1 MENEM
6 EYEISFACD
15 SCRREIVAPSSL
27 AGSEISCPECGA
39 RTQVPIPGLVN
50 GLELGE
56 FVLIC
61 KIGSGGM
68 GEVWLAEQQT
78 LHRKVALKILQP
90 QLAANERFIRRFL
103 SEAHMSGKL
112 EHPSIVM
119 AYSAGQI
126 GSFYYLA
133 TSYIDGVELNNRL
146 KAEYRLPEREALKI
160 AKCVAE
166 ALRYAWNEHRM
177 VHRDIKPANIM
188 IDAYGNPRLMD
199 FGISKII
206 SVEKDAAQSD
216 DLCGTPEYIYP
227 EQIRGRSD
235 IDFRCDIYSLGITL
249 CQLVSGLLPF
259 RGTTVEETLKMHL
272 NVPFPRQSL
281 LQSGISSQ
289 CCRLIEIMTA
299 KDPEDRHSSW
309 DYVIADIDLVLDGKT
324 PVGRIAADPGEPGK
338 FAPSAPNA
346 RISMKS
352 ARPTSAEQFHVHDRP
367 HSKPTVQAP
376 VKKTPEPPSD
386 TTGVTMRPLNEIP
399 PKIQFQKIK
408 KKSIIPR
415 IIAAMVAI
423 LLLLL
428 VILIVILLK

>member
-1 MENEM
+1 M
-6 EYEISFACD
+6 EYEISFTCD

-39 RTQVPIPGLVN
+39 RTQVPIPGLCN
-50 GLELGE
+50 SLELGE
-56 FVLIC
+56 FVLIR

-78 LHRKVALKILQP
+78 LNRKVALKILQP

-103 SEAHMSGKL
+103 SEANLSGKL
-112 EHPSIVM
+112 EHPNIVL

-126 GSFYYLA
+126 GNFYYLA

-188 IDAYGNPRLMD
+188 IDSYGNPRLMD

-206 SVEKDAAQSD
+206 SVEKNTAAND
-216 DLCGTPEYIYP
+216 DLCGTPEYISP
-227 EQIRGRSD
+227 EQIQGCSD
-235 IDFRCDIYSLGITL
+235 IDFRCDVYSLGITL
-249 CQLVSGLLPF
+249 FQLISGILPF

-272 NVPFPRQSL
+272 NTPFPRQSSF
-281 LQSGISSQ
+281 QSGISSQ
-289 CCRLIEIMTA
+289 CYKLIEIMTA
-299 KDPEDRHSSW
+299 KDPQDRHSSW
-309 DYVIADIDLVLDGKT
+309 DYVIADLDLVLEGKS
-324 PVGRIAADPGEPGK
+324 PVGRIADNPGEPGK
-338 FAPSAPNA
+338 LAASAPNA
-346 RISMKS
+346 RIRMKGT
-352 ARPTSAEQFHVHDRP
+352 RPTPAEQLHIHERP
-367 HSKPTVQAP
+367 HSRPLVPPSPKNF
-376 VKKTPEPPSD
+376 PEPPPE
-386 TTGVTMRPLNEIP
+386 TAGNMKRPLNAIP
-399 PKIQFQKIK
+399 PKIQFQKKK

-415 IIAAMVAI
+415 TIAAMVVVLI
-423 LLLLL
+423 LLLG
-428 VILIVILLK
+428 ILIVILLK